1 MHVYVSR
8 EIEADGHGQYGGVE
22 CRTCSQYLCMHH
34 EYKCAH
40 IHIILV
46 SCVIYTSHVYHCV
59 RVNYTIFFYRCC
71 AEPSHSFIICRRRG
85 TFCTPSNQKRISR
98 AVDPRMLPATDSE
111 SAALAETKISAV
123 DGEIKSDETGNRDDL
138 LRLPDHVLATKVLA
152 FFGYKDYT
160 LTART
165 CQYLKRFWVEAMQ
178 HHRMTGT
185 LFVPN
190 DNCRTLREATNRV
203 HEDDRLTTIVLGK
216 GEYQI
221 DGLYLKISSAMNIV
235 GDPEVV
241 KEEIVVLG
249 GIKFKEEI
257 QGTCH
262 LQHLTLRQAKGNG
275 VYGMS
280 SFTMEDVLVEQCR
293 FTGMVAEGTGGVG
306 RCTNVEVCQC
316 GEDGVSASDGAS
328 VTLIGAKTAVHH
340 NCTRLWMWEVSKL
353 ACKRRT
359 ADEQKRMEEICKQ
372 ILGKQ
377 YNVCSLNG
385 LTIMCIERTQVEGCQ
400 YGLDVTGSSSS
411 TIQLVFPLTKEQVAI
426 DNGGAGNW
434 GARCGGDINQIKTV
448 HHSSVH
454 STHRD

>member
-1 MHVYVSR
+1 
-8 EIEADGHGQYGGVE
+8 
-22 CRTCSQYLCMHH
+22 
-34 EYKCAH
+34 
-40 IHIILV
+40 
-46 SCVIYTSHVYHCV
+46 
-59 RVNYTIFFYRCC
+59 
-71 AEPSHSFIICRRRG
+71 
-85 TFCTPSNQKRISR
+85 
-98 AVDPRMLPATDSE
+98 MLPATDSE
-111 SAALAETKISAV
+111 SAALAETKMSAV
-123 DGEIKSDETGNRDDL
+123 DDETQSGETGNRDDL
-138 LRLPDHVLATKVLA
+138 LRLPEHVLVTKILT
-152 FFGYKDYT
+152 FLGYKDYT

-165 CQYLKRFWVEAMQ
+165 CQYLKRLWIQAMKSL
-178 HHRMTGT
+178 
-185 LFVPN
+185 LFVHG
-190 DNCRTLREATNRV
+190 NCNLEEAVNRV
-203 HEDDRLTTIVLGK
+203 HEEDRLTTIVLGK

-221 DGLYLKISSAMNIV
+221 DGTYLGISSAMNIV

-249 GIKFKEEI
+249 GIKFKQEI

-262 LQHLTLRQAKGNG
+262 LQHMTLREAKQCG
-275 VYGMS
+275 VYGES

-293 FTGMVAEGTGGVG
+293 FTGVVAYGTGGGG

-316 GEDGVSASDGAS
+316 GEDGVNASDGAS

-353 ACKRRT
+353 ARIEERT

-377 YNVCSLNG
+377 YNVRSFYG
-385 LTIMCIERTQVEGCQ
+385 LTIMCMERTQVEGCQ

-434 GARCGGDINQIKTV
+434 GARCGGDISQIKTV
-448 HHSSVH
+448 HHSSV
-454 STHRD
+454 